1 MVKDKLIVALD
12 FHTKEDALALVDKL
26 GDSVVF
32 YKVGMELFYRV
43 GSSIIEELK
52 KRNKKIFLDLKL
64 HDIPNTVAQ
73 GLCSLLYQGVDIM
86 NVHAS
91 GGYTMMKAAA
101 DTVRAEA
108 KKMGIEAPKIIAVT
122 ILTSINEADWEGL
135 GQTVS
140 IKDQVIRLAKLTKEA
155 GLDGVVASPQE
166 AKFIREACGEDFLII
181 TPGVRPAGASI
192 DDQSRIATPAKA
204 LADGA
209 THLVVGR
216 PIRAAQNPVEA
227 AENILKEME
236 NA

>member
-1 MVKDKLIVALD
+1 MKKELPIIALD
-12 FHTKEDALALVDKL
+12 FPNGREALEFVDLFNSERLNVKI
-26 GDSVVF
+26 
-32 YKVGMELFYRV
+32 GMELFY
-43 GSSIIEELK
+43 IEGPKIVYELK
-52 KRNKKIFLDLKL
+52 KRGHHIFLDLKL

-91 GGYTMMKAAA
+91 GGYTMMKTAA